1 MKKKKAKKK
10 EERGDQNLTPELS
23 GVKRAKVME
32 EDPTM
37 TNDNGCIRRRDR
49 RGQEWGRGWEGRRE
63 VREVGSSV
71 QLHPVGANVLT
82 RGRLWGVS

>member
-37 TNDNGCIRRRDR
+37 TMDAYVEETGGGRS
-49 RGQEWGRGWEGRRE
+49 GGEGGRGEGR
-63 VREVGSSV
+63 
-71 QLHPVGANVLT
+71 
-82 RGRLWGVS
+82 